1 MQSSATGRA
10 VEVNTQCTVLGLCRV
25 SFILKIGLRFSQEM
39 TADGRV
45 VKNLQLLSGFND
57 SYREIN
63 LTFCQ
68 DRT

>member
-45 VKNLQLLSGFND
+45 VKKKLLVHFSQRF
-57 SYREIN
+57 
-63 LTFCQ
+63 
-68 DRT
+68 